1 MSQDGFKISVQ
12 PIIEKFIKRR
22 QTKFANTH
30 NCKVE
35 DVHVHN
41 QIPIWFLVKKFKEQY
56 GIKSRVFKSLTP
68 EQQGNW
74 VAFYDQHKDLKIM
87 TNEEH
92 TAFHT
97 SHSFN
102 VKNESWSDGSTGGT
116 GHHVHHVTTAAGA
129 TSAPS
134 AVTPVNETAPPPSTP
149 PQHETSVTPSSPPP
163 VPPVKRSGPARVKHT
178 PKN

>member
-1 MSQDGFKISVQ
+1 MSQDGFKTSVQ

-102 VKNESWSDGSTGGT
+102 VKNESWSDGSATT
-116 GHHVHHVTTAAGA
+116 GHHVHHASATVTP
-129 TSAPS
+129 PS
-134 AVTPVNETAPPPSTP
+134 MTPTVQPVNETSTVTPTP
-149 PQHETSVTPSSPPP
+149 PAVQHES
-163 VPPVKRSGPARVKHT
+163 PPVKRSGPARVKHT